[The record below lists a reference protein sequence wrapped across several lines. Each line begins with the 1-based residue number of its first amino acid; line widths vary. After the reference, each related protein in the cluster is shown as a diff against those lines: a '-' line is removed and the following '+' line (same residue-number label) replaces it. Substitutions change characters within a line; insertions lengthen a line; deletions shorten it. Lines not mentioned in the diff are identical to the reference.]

1 MDMTNERVKLGVA
14 LMQSEFKDQYKDLFS
29 YWCNQLAKD
38 GYCYIADVEDIK
50 EVDTSM
56 YNFLSSRN
64 IVSTYGISINDSEGY
79 LIGYIALDFMVGD
92 HQDFTKIQ
100 ECLKDKKIKIETLM
114 SIK

>member
-50 EVDTSM
+50 ELDTSM
-56 YNFLSSRN
+56 YNFLSSRH
-64 IVSTYGISINDSEGY
+64 IVSTYGISINDSDRLLNRIYFIRFYG
-79 LIGYIALDFMVGD
+79 G
-92 HQDFTKIQ
+92 
-100 ECLKDKKIKIETLM
+100 
-114 SIK
+114 